1 LRTTA
6 DDEAARTAAFWRAK
20 GDACHAASDVRGGG
34 EAHLKAL
41 AASTRDPA
49 LAAPAAALNAG
60 NLPVAERLLKQHLK
74 RCPTDIGAMRMLAE
88 LATRLGRYGEAF
100 ALLDRALELA
110 PEFHPARFA
119 RALVQSRR
127 GRLTEAIADT
137 DVLLALSPNAPAY
150 LNLRASVLVRLGDYE
165 PARAI
170 YERVLAERPNEPKV
184 WMSLGHVLKT
194 SGRATEGIEAYRRS
208 LALRPELGE
217 SWWSL
222 ANLKTFRFADADI
235 AAMHAA
241 LDAPGIDE
249 DDRLHLHFA
258 LGKAFED
265 RAEFARSY
273 KHYEQANAI
282 RRGQLDYDP
291 QNTSAKVERMRAA
304 LTPELVEAKRGV
316 GSQVADPIFILGMP
330 RAGST
335 LLEQILASHPL
346 VEGTMELPDIDMMS
360 QRLGA
365 KRGDG
370 DGYPE
375 VLAELS
381 ADVLKA
387 LGEEYLE
394 RTRVQRRLGRPFFI
408 DKMPNNWLHAG
419 FIALILPNAKII
431 DARRHPIACC
441 FSAWKQHFARGQ
453 NYSFGLPDVGRYYA
467 DYVTLMAH
475 VDAVLPGRVQRVI
488 HERLVDDPET
498 EIRRLLDR
506 LGLPFDQACIEF
518 YKNDRAVRTPSSEQV
533 RRPISKDGVGQWRN
547 YESWLDPL
555 VAELS
560 PVLDSWDK
568 SV

>member
-1 LRTTA
+1 MLKDTV
-6 DDEAARTAAFWRAK
+6 DSEAAELAARLRAK
-20 GDACHAASDVRGGG
+20 GDALHAGGDAQG
-34 EAHLKAL
+34 GAEAHMRAL
-41 AASTRDPA
+41 AASTRDPS
-49 LAAPAAALNAG
+49 LVAAAAALNAG

-74 RCPTDIGAMRMLAE
+74 RSPSDIGAMRMLAE
-88 LATRLGRYGEAF
+88 LAMRLGRYGDAC

-110 PEFHPARFA
+110 PGFHPARFA

-127 GRLTEAIADT
+127 GRLSEAIADT
-137 DVLLALSPNAPAY
+137 DVLLAVAPDAAAY

-194 SGRATEGIEAYRRS
+194 SGRAPEGIEAYRRS
-208 LALRPELGE
+208 LELRPELGE

-222 ANLKTFRFADADI
+222 ANLKTFRFDDADI
-235 AAMHAA
+235 AAMQTA
-241 LDAPGIDE
+241 LDAPEIDE

-265 RAEFARSY
+265 RADFELSY
-273 KHYEQANAI
+273 KHYEQANSI

-291 QNTSAKVERMRAA
+291 QETSAKAARMRAA
-304 LTPELVEAKRGV
+304 LTPDLFEAKSGAGCRA
-316 GSQVADPIFILGMP
+316 ADPIFILGMP

-346 VEGTMELPDIDMMS
+346 VEGTMELPDIDLMS
-360 QRLGA
+360 QRLAA
-365 KRGDG
+365 KRGDS
-370 DGYPE
+370 YPE
-375 VLAELS
+375 ILAELS
-381 ADVLKA
+381 PDALQA

-408 DKMPNNWLHAG
+408 DKMPNNWLHVG
-419 FIALILPNAKII
+419 LILLILPNAKII
-431 DARRHPIACC
+431 DARRHPMACC

-453 NYSFGLPDVGRYYA
+453 NYSFSLPEVGRYYA

-475 VDAVLPGRVQRVI
+475 VDAVAPGRVHRVI

-506 LGLPFDQACIEF
+506 LGLPFDQACVEF

-533 RRPISKDGVGQWRN
+533 RRPISKEGVDQWRN
-547 YESWLDPL
+547 YHQWLDPL

-560 PVLDSWDK
+560 PVLDSWDR
-568 SV
+568 

>member
-1 LRTTA
+1 MLTDTA
-6 DDEAARTAAFWRAK
+6 DSQAAELAARLRAQ
-20 GDACHAASDVRGGG
+20 GDALHAAGDAQAGA
-34 EAHLKAL
+34 EAHMKAL
-41 AASTRDPA
+41 AASTRDPS
-49 LAAPAAALNAG
+49 LTAAAAALNAG

-74 RCPTDIGAMRMLAE
+74 RYPTDIGAMRMLAE
-88 LATRLGRYGEAF
+88 LATRLGRYGDAA

-110 PEFHPARFA
+110 PRFHPARFA

-127 GRLTEAIADT
+127 GRLIEALADT
-137 DVLLALSPNAPAY
+137 DILLAIAPNAPAY
-150 LNLRASVLVRLGDYE
+150 LNLRASILVRLGDYE

-194 SGRATEGIEAYRRS
+194 SGRAPEGIEAYRRS

-222 ANLKTFRFADADI
+222 ANLKTFRFDDVDI
-235 AAMHAA
+235 SSMHTA

-249 DDRLHLHFA
+249 EDLLHLHFA
-258 LGKAFED
+258 LGKACED
-265 RAEFARSY
+265 RADFERSY
-273 KHYEQANAI
+273 KHYKQANSI

-291 QNTSAKVERMRAA
+291 QETSAKVARMRAA
-304 LTPELVEAKRGV
+304 LTPGLFEAKSGA
-316 GSQVADPIFILGMP
+316 GCQAADPIFILGMP

-335 LLEQILASHPL
+335 LLEQILASHPM
-346 VEGTMELPDIDMMS
+346 VEGTMELPDIDLMS
-360 QRLGA
+360 QRIAA
-365 KRGDG
+365 KHGDG
-370 DGYPE
+370 DAYPE

-381 ADVLKA
+381 ADMLKA

-394 RTRVQRRLGRPFFI
+394 RTRVQRRLERPFFI
-408 DKMPNNWLHAG
+408 DKMPNNWLHVG
-419 FIALILPNAKII
+419 LILLILPNAKII
-431 DARRHPIACC
+431 DARRHPMACC

-453 NYSFGLPDVGRYYA
+453 NYSFSLPEVGRYYV

-488 HERLVDDPET
+488 HEQLVDDPET

-506 LGLPFDQACIEF
+506 LGLPFDRACIEF

-533 RRPISKDGVGQWRN
+533 RRPISKEGVDQWRN
-547 YESWLDPL
+547 YHQWLDPL
-555 VAELS
+555 VEELS
-560 PVLDSWDK
+560 PVLDSWDR
-568 SV
+568 

>member
-1 LRTTA
+1 MLTDTA
-6 DDEAARTAAFWRAK
+6 NGEAAKLAARWRAK
-20 GDACHAASDVRGGG
+20 GDAHHAAGDAQAGA
-34 EAHLKAL
+34 EAHMHAL
-41 AASTRDPA
+41 QASTRDPSLMRA
-49 LAAPAAALNAG
+49 AAALNAG
-60 NLPVAERLLKQHLK
+60 DLPVAERLLKPHLK
-74 RCPTDIGAMRMLAE
+74 RCPSDIGAMRMLAE
-88 LATRLGRYGEAF
+88 LATRLGRYGDAA

-110 PEFHPARFA
+110 PGFHPARFA

-137 DVLLALSPNAPAY
+137 DVLLAVAPNAPAY

-194 SGRATEGIEAYRRS
+194 SGRAPEGIEAYRRS

-222 ANLKTFRFADADI
+222 ANLKTFRFDDADI

-241 LDAPGIDE
+241 LDASGADE
-249 DDRLHLHFA
+249 EDLLHLHFA

-265 RAEFARSY
+265 RADFARSY
-273 KHYEQANAI
+273 EHYGQANSI

-291 QNTSAKVERMRAA
+291 QDTGAKVARMRAA
-304 LTPELVEAKRGV
+304 LTPDLFEARRGA
-316 GSQVADPIFILGMP
+316 GCQAADPIFILGMP

-360 QRLGA
+360 QRIGA
-365 KRGDG
+365 KRGDA
-370 DGYPE
+370 DGYPDI
-375 VLAELS
+375 LAELS
-381 ADVLKA
+381 ADALQA

-419 FIALILPNAKII
+419 FILLILPNAKII
-431 DARRHPIACC
+431 DARRHPMACC

-453 NYSFGLPDVGRYYA
+453 NYSFGLPELGRYYA
-467 DYVTLMAH
+467 DYVALMAH
-475 VDAVLPGRVQRVI
+475 VDAVLPGRVHRII

-498 EIRRLLDR
+498 EIRRLLER

-533 RRPISKDGVGQWRN
+533 RRPISREGVDQWRN
-547 YESWLDPL
+547 YQQWLDPL

-560 PVLDSWDK
+560 LVLDSWDK
-568 SV
+568 

>member
-1 LRTTA
+1 MRTDTA
-6 DDEAARTAAFWRAK
+6 NNDDAKIAARWRAK
-20 GDACHAASDVRGGG
+20 GDALHAAGDAKAGA
-34 EAHLKAL
+34 EAHMAALK
-41 AASTRDPA
+41 ASTRDPS
-49 LAAPAAALNAG
+49 LMQAAGALNAG
-60 NLPVAERLLKQHLK
+60 DLPVAERLLKPHLK
-74 RCPTDIGAMRMLAE
+74 RSPTDIGAMRMLAE
-88 LATRLGRYGEAF
+88 LATRLGRYGDAC

-110 PEFHPARFA
+110 PGFHPARFA

-127 GRLTEAIADT
+127 ARLTEAIADT
-137 DVLLALSPNAPAY
+137 DVLLAVAPNAPAF

-170 YERVLAERPNEPKV
+170 YERVLAERPNEAKV

-194 SGRATEGIEAYRRS
+194 SGRAPEGIEAYRRS

-222 ANLKTFRFADADI
+222 ANLKTFRFDDADI
-235 AAMHAA
+235 AAMHTA
-241 LDAPGIDE
+241 LDTPGVEEE
-249 DDRLHLHFA
+249 DLLHLHFA

-265 RAEFARSY
+265 RADFARSY
-273 KHYEQANAI
+273 QHYAQANSI
-282 RRGQLDYDP
+282 RRGQLDYQPED
-291 QNTSAKVERMRAA
+291 TSAKVARMRAA
-304 LTPELVEAKRGV
+304 LTPDLFEARRGA
-316 GSQVADPIFILGMP
+316 GCQAADPIFILGMP

-346 VEGTMELPDIDMMS
+346 VEGTMELPDIDLMS
-360 QRLGA
+360 QRLAA

-375 VLAELS
+375 VLVELS

-394 RTRVQRRLGRPFFI
+394 RTRVQRRLGRQFFI

-419 FIALILPNAKII
+419 FILLILPNAKII
-431 DARRHPIACC
+431 DARRHPMACC

-453 NYSFGLPDVGRYYA
+453 NYSFGLPEVGRYYA
-467 DYVTLMAH
+467 DYVALMAH
-475 VDAVLPGRVQRVI
+475 IDAVLPGRVQRVI
-488 HERLVDDPET
+488 HERLVDDPEA
-498 EIRRLLDR
+498 EIRRLLER

-533 RRPISKDGVGQWRN
+533 RRPISREGIDQWRN
-547 YESWLDPL
+547 YQQWLDPL

-560 PVLDSWDK
+560 PALDSWDK
-568 SV
+568 

>member
-1 LRTTA
+1 MLKDTVEGDA
-6 DDEAARTAAFWRAK
+6 AELAARLRAK
-20 GDACHAASDVRGGG
+20 GDALHAAGNAQAGA
-34 EAHLKAL
+34 EAHMQAL
-41 AASTRDPA
+41 NASTRDPA
-49 LAAPAAALNAG
+49 LMAAAAALNAG
-60 NLPVAERLLKQHLK
+60 DLPVAERLLKQHLK

-88 LATRLGRYGEAF
+88 LATRLGRYGDAA

-110 PEFHPARFA
+110 PGFHPARFA

-127 GRLTEAIADT
+127 GRLTEALMDT
-137 DVLLALSPNAPAY
+137 DLLLAVGANNPAY

-194 SGRATEGIEAYRRS
+194 SGQTPEGIEAYRRS

-222 ANLKTFRFADADI
+222 ANLKTFRFDDADI

-241 LDAPGIDE
+241 LNAPGIDE
-249 DDRLHLHFA
+249 DDLLHLHFA

-265 RAEFARSY
+265 RADFARSY
-273 KHYEQANAI
+273 EHYAQANSI

-291 QNTSAKVERMRAA
+291 QDVSAKVARMRSA
-304 LTPELVEAKRGV
+304 LTPDLFAARRGA
-316 GSQVADPIFILGMP
+316 GCQASDPIFILGMP

-346 VEGTMELPDIDMMS
+346 VEGTMELPDIDLMS
-360 QRLGA
+360 QRLAA

-370 DGYPE
+370 YPE
-375 VLAELS
+375 ILSELS
-381 ADVLKA
+381 ADALQA

-419 FIALILPNAKII
+419 FILLILPNAKII
-431 DARRHPIACC
+431 DARRHPMACC

-453 NYSFGLPDVGRYYA
+453 NYSFGLPEVGRYYT
-467 DYVTLMAH
+467 DYVKLMAH
-475 VDAVLPGRVQRVI
+475 LDTVLPGRVQRVI
-488 HERLVDDPET
+488 HERLVDDPDT
-498 EIRRLLDR
+498 EIRRLLER

-533 RRPISKDGVGQWRN
+533 RRPISKEGVDQWRN
-547 YESWLDPL
+547 YHEWLEPL
-555 VAELS
+555 VAELE
-560 PVLDSWDK
+560 PVLYSWDK
-568 SV
+568 